1 MTKKAEKIIRIVT
14 VTGPDEV
21 RNCRCAE
28 RSKARA
34 IGGGIYSK
42 FLTRSG
48 LDPKS
53 YSRA

>member
-42 FLTRSG
+42 FYKECWIPEFRS
-48 LDPKS
+48 
-53 YSRA
+53 RI